1 MITKIN
7 EHIQKVMKEY
17 LPKVKEVEDLVE
29 ISESNL
35 TELYCKI
42 EKMED
47 CYTWKLLESVELAE
61 KTRAK
66 FQEMTDFTPIEL

>member
-1 MITKIN
+1 
-7 EHIQKVMKEY
+7 MKEY

-47 CYTWKLLESVELAE
+47 C
-61 KTRAK
+61 
-66 FQEMTDFTPIEL
+66 